1 MSFRRHSLPWL
12 LLAVLV
18 LVGLLAWLRPPMS
31 LTPDAEHPGQGGVR
45 KPTIRSIGPQPVH
58 AADAPLD
65 VVRADGKREV
75 QSYILLVKNGVVTL
89 DGSSRI
95 AGDFHRRRPPQA
107 WMPGMWCVRLL
118 DANLKVLAE
127 QTANAP
133 DEVCLV
139 GDPQNPGPDGK
150 PQVTQFAG
158 AGEEAVLQV
167 RMPPHPD
174 AKWLKVYRIGGL
186 QRADWNTE
194 PVGKLLAHLS
204 LP

>member
-1 MSFRRHSLPWL
+1 MSFRRHSLQWL
-12 LLAVLV
+12 LLAVLG
-18 LVGLLAWLRPPMS
+18 LAGLLAWLRPQMS
-31 LTPDAEHPGQGGVR
+31 LTADVQHERQARPGKPASPRIDRQLANAAE
-45 KPTIRSIGPQPVH
+45 
-58 AADAPLD
+58 APLEA
-65 VVRADGKREV
+65 VRADGKREV

-89 DGSSRI
+89 DGSARI
-95 AGDFHRRRPPQA
+95 TGDFHRRRAPQA
-107 WMPGMWCVRLL
+107 WMPGMWCVRLM